1 MKKAIFAYVVVFGF
15 LVGCYVGNVIKL
27 VNCDFDSSGSW
38 KGEIVYAIGLTGAA
52 PITVWFDLD

>member
-1 MKKAIFAYVVVFGF
+1 MKKAIFAYIVMLGF

-27 VNCDFDSSGSW
+27 VNCDYDNNGSW
-38 KGEIVYAIGLTGAA
+38 KGEIVYAIGLTGFA